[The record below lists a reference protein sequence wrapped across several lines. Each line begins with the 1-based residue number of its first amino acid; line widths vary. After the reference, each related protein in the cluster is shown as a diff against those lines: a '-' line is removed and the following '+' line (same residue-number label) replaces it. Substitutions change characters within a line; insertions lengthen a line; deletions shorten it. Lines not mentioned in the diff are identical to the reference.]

1 MQFESLPEK
10 RAVPSFVRKVP
21 AQSIVLELMKA
32 YETERDTS
40 TQKFLQEQKRADELA
55 VSLALQVYRKR
66 GSDDTFVRSLAALL
80 ADRHVQMLTYEGEAL
95 TPELESA
102 ADIIEWLPADGNT
115 VESVAEAIE
124 PEIRAQE
131 RILHRAK
138 LSCRKAPVLEP
149 ERGLEQE
156 PEQAAA
162 EAPVSAEE
170 PAQAEPP
177 QSGEVAVAAET
188 ATTETPS
195 AVAKPNL
202 ISRIKAIWKR
212 LVSRRNK
219 SEKTAK
225 TKKVNDDTKEQ
236 ESAQEG
242 SEIK

>member
-40 TQKFLQEQKRADELA
+40 TQKYLQEQKRADELA

-66 GSDDTFVRSLAALL
+66 GSDDAFVRSLAALL
-80 ADRHVQMLTYEGEAL
+80 ADCHVQMLTYEGEAL

-115 VESVAEAIE
+115 VESIAEAIE

-170 PAQAEPP
+170 PAQTALPQDGGAVTEP
-177 QSGEVAVAAET
+177 AVCESPAA
-188 ATTETPS
+188 PG
-195 AVAKPNL
+195 KPDL
-202 ISRIKAIWKR
+202 FSRIKAIWSR
-212 LVSRRNK
+212 LVLGW
-219 SEKTAK
+219 
-225 TKKVNDDTKEQ
+225 KKPGKAAIAEEMNSNTIGQD
-236 ESAQEG
+236 SAQEG
-242 SEIK
+242 SETK